1 MCAAPFVWG
10 ACLEDYSWRYSLPKS
25 ADVLKGPRQRLYGI
39 LFMEKPSAMN
49 KNKSRYVITSI
60 FCNSNHGIYSL
71 YCVTQWITTESKD
84 FPGFWVAL

>member
-49 KNKSRYVITSI
+49 KNKSRYVMMIS
-60 FCNSNHGIYSL
+60 FYKL
-71 YCVTQWITTESKD
+71 
-84 FPGFWVAL
+84 